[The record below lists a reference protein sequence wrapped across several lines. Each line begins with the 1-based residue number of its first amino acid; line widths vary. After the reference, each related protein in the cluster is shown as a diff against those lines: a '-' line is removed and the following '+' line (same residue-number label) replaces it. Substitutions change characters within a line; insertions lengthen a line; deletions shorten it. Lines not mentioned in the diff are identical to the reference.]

1 MKYPEMKLRAST
13 TVRRAL
19 CLAVVVL
26 GISRLAAAEGEAQ
39 GAPIRVGIRLDEP
52 FAMKAPDGRYKGYAI
67 DLWDRIAAENGWK
80 YEFIEFHSTAEIL
93 EAISQR
99 KLDVGAGNITVT
111 RSRLNGADFSLP
123 FLDAGLQIMVDDTRK
138 SGGSQF
144 WKVISDP
151 VHLQIVGFGSLL
163 IVLLALIVTVFER
176 RLDPE
181 FPKGWIEGWVE
192 SFYHVMSVIFTG
204 KTNHKGIPGRLGRFF
219 AALWVATGVAVVAF
233 ITSSITSSMTVSKLH
248 GQINGPQDLPGKMVG
263 TIRGTLGQTYCEN
276 LQLNTQLYESLPEAA
291 RALVGREINCIVYDA
306 PVLQYYDNAHPE
318 LPVSEV
324 GPIINKAPYGF
335 AFAPGSPLRIPFNRA
350 LFDLDEKGF
359 VNTLHTQ
366 YFGAN

>member
-1 MKYPEMKLRAST
+1 MKSRSLILLRQT
-13 TVRRAL
+13 L
-19 CLAVVVL
+19 CLIVAVL
-26 GISRLAAAEGEAQ
+26 GFCGLSAAEGD
-39 GAPIRVGIRLDEP
+39 APGKPLRVGIRMDEP
-52 FAMKAPDGRYKGYAI
+52 FAMKAPGGGYKGYAI
-67 DLWDRIAAENGWK
+67 DLWERIAAQNGWK
-80 YEFIEFHSTAEIL
+80 YELIEFHSTAEIL

-99 KLDVGAGNITVT
+99 KLDVGAANITVT
-111 RSRLNGADFSLP
+111 RSRLNDADFSLP
-123 FLDAGLQIMVDDTRK
+123 FQDAGLQIMVDDTRK

-144 WKVISDP
+144 WKVISNPD
-151 VHLQIVGFGSLL
+151 HLQVVGFGSLI
-163 IVLLALIVTVFER
+163 IVVLAAIVTLFER

-204 KTNHKGIPGRLGRFF
+204 KTNHKGIPGPLGRFF

-233 ITSSITSSMTVSKLH
+233 ITSSITSSMTVNKLH
-248 GQINGPQDLPGKMVG
+248 GQINGPQDLPGKVVG
-263 TIRGTLGQTYCEN
+263 TIRGSLGQTYCEN
-276 LQLNTQLYESLPEAA
+276 LQLDLQLFGSLPDAV
-291 RALVGREINCIVYDA
+291 RALLKKEINCIVYDA

-350 LFDLDEKGF
+350 LFDLEEKGF

-366 YFGAN
+366 YFGSN

>member
-1 MKYPEMKLRAST
+1 MWL
-13 TVRRAL
+13 VV
-19 CLAVVVL
+19 AVL
-26 GISRLAAAEGEAQ
+26 SFSRLSAAESGPE
-39 GAPIRVGIRLDEP
+39 GAPLRVGIRIDEP
-52 FAMKAPDGRYKGYAI
+52 FVMKMPDGGYKGYAI
-67 DLWDRIAAENGWK
+67 DLWERIAAENGWK
-80 YEFIEFHSTAEIL
+80 YELIEFHSTAEIL

-99 KLDVGAGNITVT
+99 KLDVGAANITVT
-111 RSRLNGADFSLP
+111 RSRLNDADFSMP

-163 IVLLALIVTVFER
+163 IVLLALIVTLFER

-192 SFYHVMSVIFTG
+192 SFYHVMSIIFTG
-204 KTNHKGIPGRLGRFF
+204 KTNHKGIPGPLGRFF

-248 GQINGPQDLPGKMVG
+248 GQINGPQDLPGKVVG

-276 LQLNTQLYESLPEAA
+276 LQLNTQLYASMPDAL
-291 RALVGREINCIVYDA
+291 RALVRRQINCIVYDA

-335 AFAPGSPLRIPFNRA
+335 AFAPGSPLRVPFNRA

-366 YFGAN
+366 YFGGN